1 MFPDVGLPTGLV
13 WFLLLPAML
22 KLSAFFFLQ
31 ILSYSNIGGV
41 VFELEKKK
49 IVVLIYFVE

>member
-41 VFELEKKK
+41 VFEMEKKK